1 MEADMRVYKSQ
12 VFDRISDIGAYI
24 FRDQGDVVDVA
35 GNQYVQCGNHMLR
48 LDDSW
53 HETQEAADMVAAD
66 KIEEFAIALMKQA
79 ASLRGEV
86 AHATA

>member
-1 MEADMRVYKSQ
+1 MRVYKSQ
-12 VFDRISDIGAYI
+12 VYDRISGIGVYI

-35 GNQYVQCGNHMLR
+35 GNQYVRFGNHMLR

-53 HETQEAADMVAAD
+53 HETQEAADTAAAD
-66 KIEEFAIALMKQA
+66 KIEEFALALTKQA
-79 ASLRGEV
+79 ASLRREV

>member
-1 MEADMRVYKSQ
+1 MRVYKSK

-35 GNQYVQCGNHMLR
+35 GCRYVRCGNHMLT
-48 LDDSW
+48 LDASW
-53 HETQEAADMVAAD
+53 YETQEAADMVAAD
-66 KIEEFAIALMKQA
+66 KIEEFALALMRQA

>member
-1 MEADMRVYKSQ
+1 MEADMRVYKSK

-35 GNQYVQCGNHMLR
+35 GCRYVRCGNHMLT
-48 LDDSW
+48 LDASCY
-53 HETQEAADMVAAD
+53 ETQEAADMVAAD
-66 KIEEFAIALMKQA
+66 KIEEFALALMKQA

>member
-12 VFDRISDIGAYI
+12 VYDRISGIGVYI

-35 GNQYVQCGNHMLR
+35 GNQYVRFGNHMLR
-48 LDDSW
+48 MDDSW
-53 HETQEAADMVAAD
+53 HETQEAADTAAAD
-66 KIEEFAIALMKQA
+66 KIEEFALALTKQA

-86 AHATA
+86 ANATA

>member
-1 MEADMRVYKSQ
+1 MEADMRVYKSK

-35 GNQYVQCGNHMLR
+35 GCRYVRCGNHMLT
-48 LDDSW
+48 LDASW
-53 HETQEAADMVAAD
+53 YETQEAADMVAAD
-66 KIEEFAIALMKQA
+66 KIEEFALALMRQA

>member
-1 MEADMRVYKSQ
+1 MRVYKST
-12 VFDRISDIGAYI
+12 VFDRISEGGTHV
-24 FRDQGDVVDVA
+24 FRDSGEVVDVA
-35 GNQYVQCGNHMLR
+35 GNQYVQCGNHMIR
-48 LDDSW
+48 FDGSW

-66 KIEEFAIALMKQA
+66 KIEEFALALMKQA